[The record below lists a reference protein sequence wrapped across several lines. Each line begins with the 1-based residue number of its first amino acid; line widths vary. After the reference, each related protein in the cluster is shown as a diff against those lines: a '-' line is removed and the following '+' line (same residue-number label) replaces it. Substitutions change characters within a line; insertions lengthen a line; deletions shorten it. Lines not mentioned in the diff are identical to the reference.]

1 MPRTLKAG
9 GKNSPLPPAFTKL
22 IFSLFWSQSFHVL
35 LLISFSLVVSHE
47 AKAEVA
53 L

>member
-22 IFSLFWSQSFHVL
+22 TIALLGHIHFVPYYKLVLF
-35 LLISFSLVVSHE
+35 VVSHE